1 MGRSYLAVLA
11 ASGAWR
17 VFLPSALGRMSFA
30 TVTLSCVVLVAHV
43 TGSYAV
49 AGLASG
55 ALGLAN
61 VIAAPLRARLVD
73 RRGQRFG
80 LRLLALGYVT
90 GVAAL
95 VVSATLGATEF
106 VLVACAAAAGLS
118 APPVGA
124 AMRMR
129 WRLLVADPG
138 QVARAYSLDAVS
150 EEVVYTLGPV
160 VAGLIMAL
168 TAPQAGLVTSAV
180 LALVGCFLMTAKATS
195 PPPGASPTSQRAARP
210 RLLGVRG
217 FVPALILTASTG
229 IVVGSIGVIVPAQ
242 VAPDDTLAG
251 LLLGALALGSGIGGL
266 AYGARTWR
274 SSART
279 RLLGLAAAMTT
290 ASAALAALPSVALLA
305 LGLIVAGLA
314 LAPAMVSGYLVAD
327 ALTGDETRMEAHTW
341 VNTAVNAGAAAAS
354 ALIGVVLDNSTPAW
368 AYGTGALIAAALIL
382 LGTLASLRSTRPRE
396 TGPTARVGLTDAGR
410 QAQHRRTHTSAAVA
424 TRSVPGWRRPGR
436 RR

>member
-1 MGRSYLAVLA
+1 MGRSYLAILN

-17 VFLPSALGRMSFA
+17 VFIPSALGRMSFA

-61 VIAAPLRARLVD
+61 VVAAPFRARLVD
-73 RRGQRFG
+73 RTGQRFG
-80 LRLLALGYVT
+80 LRLLAVGYTVGVT
-90 GVAAL
+90 AL
-95 VVSATLGATEF
+95 VVSATSGAAEF
-106 VLVACAAAAGLS
+106 VLVTCAAAAGLS

-150 EEVVYTLGPV
+150 EEVVYALGPV
-160 VAGLIMAL
+160 VAGLVMAL
-168 TAPQAGLVTSAV
+168 TVPQAGLATSAM

-195 PPPGASPTSQRAARP
+195 PPPGASSASQSAARP

-217 FVPALILTASTG
+217 FVPTLLLTASTG

-242 VAPDDTLAG
+242 VVPDDTLAG

-266 AYGARTWR
+266 TYGARNWR
-274 SSART
+274 SSARA
-279 RLLGLAAAMTT
+279 RLLGLAAAMT
-290 ASAALAALPSVALLA
+290 AACAALAVLPSGALLA

-327 ALTGDETRMEAHTW
+327 TLTGDETRMEAHTW

-354 ALIGVVLDNSTPAW
+354 ALVGVVLDNSTPAW

-382 LGTLASLRSTRPRE
+382 LGALASLRPWW
-396 TGPTARVGLTDAGR
+396 PTSSGSASVVTSSSQART
-410 QAQHRRTHTSAAVA
+410 
-424 TRSVPGWRRPGR
+424 
-436 RR
+436 